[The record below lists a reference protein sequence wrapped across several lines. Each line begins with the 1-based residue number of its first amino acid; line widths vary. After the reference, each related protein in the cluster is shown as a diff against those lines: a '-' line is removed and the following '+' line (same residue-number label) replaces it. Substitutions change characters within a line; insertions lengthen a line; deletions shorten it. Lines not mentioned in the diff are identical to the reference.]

1 MKLVLSVAGQVEA
14 VLFHKKN
21 ILKKLTFFFMCTL
34 GGSTHDT
41 VNPIKKALLRAETRS
56 KSLEDLIAS
65 PGRCPSPLFDLLLSL

>member
-1 MKLVLSVAGQVEA
+1 
-14 VLFHKKN
+14 
-21 ILKKLTFFFMCTL
+21 MCTL

-65 PGRCPSPLFDLLLSL
+65 PGRCPSPFFDLLLSL